1 MEMFIPWFFVRMETP
16 IPGVTMI
23 MVSVDVEIMDQEVWP
38 LYLAR
43 DLLISIAIL
52 SLISIKLNVDR
63 NILRLLMRL
72 VDFLRVV
79 EDKVDN

>member
-1 MEMFIPWFFVRMETP
+1 METL
-16 IPGVTMI
+16 IHGVTMI
-23 MVSVDVEIMDQEVWP
+23 MVSVDAEIMDQEVWP

-52 SLISIKLNVDR
+52 SLISIKLNVDL

>member
-1 MEMFIPWFFVRMETP
+1 MFIPWSFVRMETL

-23 MVSVDVEIMDQEVWP
+23 MVSVDAEIMDQEVWP

-52 SLISIKLNVDR
+52 SLISIKLNVDL

>member
-1 MEMFIPWFFVRMETP
+1 MFIPWSFVRMETL
-16 IPGVTMI
+16 IHGVTMI
-23 MVSVDVEIMDQEVWP
+23 MVSVDAEIMDQEAWP
-38 LYLAR
+38 LYLAP

-52 SLISIKLNVDR
+52 SLISIKLNVDL

>member
-1 MEMFIPWFFVRMETP
+1 MFIPWSFVRMETP
-16 IPGVTMI
+16 IHGVTMI
-23 MVSVDVEIMDQEVWP
+23 MASVDAEIMDQEVWP

-52 SLISIKLNVDR
+52 SLISIKLNVDL

>member
-1 MEMFIPWFFVRMETP
+1 MFIPWSFVRMETL
-16 IPGVTMI
+16 IHGVTMI
-23 MVSVDVEIMDQEVWP
+23 MVSVDAEIMDQEVWP

-52 SLISIKLNVDR
+52 SLISIKLNVDL

>member
-1 MEMFIPWFFVRMETP
+1 METP

-23 MVSVDVEIMDQEVWP
+23 MVSVDAEIMDQEVWP

-52 SLISIKLNVDR
+52 SLISIKLNVDL

>member
-1 MEMFIPWFFVRMETP
+1 MFIPWSFVRMETP
-16 IPGVTMI
+16 IHGVTMI
-23 MVSVDVEIMDQEVWP
+23 MVSVDAEIMDQEAWP

-52 SLISIKLNVDR
+52 SLISIKLNVDL

>member
-1 MEMFIPWFFVRMETP
+1 METP

-23 MVSVDVEIMDQEVWP
+23 MVSVDAEIMDQEAWP

-52 SLISIKLNVDR
+52 SLISIKLNVDL